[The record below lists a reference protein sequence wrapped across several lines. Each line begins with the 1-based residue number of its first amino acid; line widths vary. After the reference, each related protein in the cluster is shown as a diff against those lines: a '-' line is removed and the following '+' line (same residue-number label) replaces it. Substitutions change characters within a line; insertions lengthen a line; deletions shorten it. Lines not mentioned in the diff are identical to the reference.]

1 MCFNGEEY
9 ETITHVEP
17 CTCAD
22 LDYECDIGY
31 ARSEEMG
38 GQCILVET
46 DLTEEELRVE
56 ELARQNQQCEEYG
69 YYEVSRGYRKI
80 PGNICTGGVDLV
92 PYRYQCSSSGRFLSV
107 FSFRNILIISAI
119 GAVCYYGWPM
129 IEAILLLLPIPDPS
143 DAKEKMTELG
153 QKAMSMVKGS
163 SNKDRQ
169 MGDYTSNFDAPG
181 TLKNSDDE
189 DDDDEEDIG
198 RNLG

>member
-1 MCFNGEEY
+1 M
-9 ETITHVEP
+9 
-17 CTCAD
+17 
-22 LDYECDIGY
+22 
-31 ARSEEMG
+31 
-38 GQCILVET
+38 
-46 DLTEEELRVE
+46 
-56 ELARQNQQCEEYG
+56 
-69 YYEVSRGYRKI
+69 
-80 PGNICTGGVDLV
+80 

-198 RNLG
+198 RDLG